1 MLSFCYQNLY
11 MFSLGFEKLVF
22 SKSHSLPLE
31 TLSKLWSGIY
41 LKRDDAIK
49 EEIGGLV
56 FATKQEQVLSC
67 ISYAGML

>member
-22 SKSHSLPLE
+22 SKSRSLPLE

-49 EEIGGLV
+49 EEIGGSV
-56 FATKQEQVLSC
+56 FAAK
-67 ISYAGML
+67 ISQYIRLGQ